1 MATSNSLPA
10 LPLLR
15 LLVQPI
21 RFHQPSHFITHK
33 APKVFLKSDLLGP
46 LGDQELQFCSWSLGW
61 IWVCQYHKEWWV
73 TKLDSV
79 RLSTLVQLLFPS
91 RESKVIAE
99 QWTVIALVTP
109 ERGSGEPCHCFPRI
123 LYLHS
128 EPLTSL
134 SVWND
139 VGPAWLTL
147 LLCAVEMK
155 WATWKGWSA
164 RSHHSY
170 PSTVVMVLAFMLLNL
185 LFSLSIWLS

>member
-1 MATSNSLPA
+1 M
-10 LPLLR
+10 
-15 LLVQPI
+15 QPI

-33 APKVFLKSDLLGP
+33 APKVSLKSVLLGP
-46 LGDQELQFCSWSLGW
+46 LGDQEPQFCSWSVGW
-61 IWVCQYHKEWWV
+61 IRVCQYRKEWWV
-73 TKLDSV
+73 IKLDSV

-99 QWTVIALVTP
+99 QWKVIALVMP
-109 ERGSGEPCHCFPRI
+109 EGGSGEPSHCFPCV

-128 EPLTSL
+128 ELFTSL
-134 SVWND
+134 SIWNG

-155 WATWKGWSA
+155 WVTWKGWLA
-164 RSHHSY
+164 RSHDNY
-170 PSTVVMVLAFMLLNL
+170 PSTVMMVLAFMLLNF